1 AERIDMAQETE
12 DTRPDGASQGPS
24 AATTM
29 PAPGGPRLALALGVA
44 KLAGSTGRMLK
55 IGGGTSLPGMLARKI
70 DPDVLRKVVGASK
83 AKKLAITG
91 SNGKTTTAHIVAAI
105 AAANELKITQNR
117 AGANMLQG
125 VTTVAVNAANLRGEL
140 DDDLLVIEVDEGTF
154 HRAIPE
160 INPDVVIVN
169 NVFRDQLDRYGELYK
184 VAGNIERIVRELPA
198 SATVALN
205 ADDPLVANF
214 VEMPA
219 RRLYF
224 GLDAPAI
231 GGTKPEH
238 SADSVRCPRCQA
250 YFEYD
255 AVYVSHLGA
264 YRCPNCGFA
273 RPKLDIALTAASLPP
288 QGPTSI
294 TVRTPAG
301 EVSLTM
307 PLLGMHN
314 VYNAV
319 GALAGA
325 YALGMDLSQAASGL
339 ANIKPVF
346 GRLEPIKAGDQTV
359 YLSFVK
365 NPTSYNTMLNT
376 VKTWPGQKH
385 VLVAA
390 SNTPVDGEDFAWFW
404 DVEIE
409 DIAAD
414 LLTVTCSGLKAE
426 ELAMRFKY
434 AGVPEEKL
442 EIIHD
447 RAAALDV
454 GLRKAGPGGSLFIFA
469 GYTPVRELRRTMA
482 DRGWVGYEWEE

>member
-1 AERIDMAQETE
+1 MVQENEEARRNGAMAGQ
-12 DTRPDGASQGPS
+12 
-24 AATTM
+24 AAQ
-29 PAPGGPRLALALGVA
+29 PAPGGPRLALALGVG
-44 KLAGSTGRMLK
+44 KLAGSTGRMFK
-55 IGGGTSLPGMLARKI
+55 IGGGTSLPGMLARFI

-83 AKKLAITG
+83 ARKIAITG
-91 SNGKTTTAHIVAAI
+91 SNGKTTTAHMVAAI

-140 DDDLLVIEVDEGTF
+140 DDDLLIFEVDEGTF

-160 INPDVVIVN
+160 ISPDVVIIN
-169 NVFRDQLDRYGELYK
+169 NIFRDQLDRYGELYK
-184 VAGNIERIVRELPA
+184 VANNLERIVRELPA
-198 SATVALN
+198 SATVVLN

-214 VEMPA
+214 APDMPA

-224 GLDAPAI
+224 GLDAPAL
-231 GGTKPEH
+231 GSTTPEH
-238 SADSVRCPRCQA
+238 AADSVRCVKCQH

-264 YRCPNCGFA
+264 YRCPACGFA
-273 RPKLDIALTAASLPP
+273 RPRLDIAMTAAEMKP
-288 QGPTSI
+288 QGPT
-294 TVRTPAG
+294 TVTARTPAG
-301 EVSLTM
+301 EVTISM
-307 PLLGMHN
+307 PLVGLHN
-314 VYNAV
+314 IYNV
-319 GALAGA
+319 TGALAGA
-325 YALGMDLSQAASGL
+325 YALGLDLSLAANGL
-339 ANIKPVF
+339 ARLKPAF
-346 GRLEPIKAGDQTV
+346 GRLEPIKAGDKLI

-365 NPTSYNTMLNT
+365 NPTSYNTILHT
-376 VKTWPGQKH
+376 IRDWPGKKH

-409 DIAAD
+409 EIAGD

-434 AGVPEEKL
+434 AGVPDEKM

-447 RAAALDV
+447 RPAALDAA
-454 GLRKAGPGGSLFIFA
+454 LRKVGPGGTLFIFS
-469 GYTPVRELRRTMA
+469 GYTPTRELRRTMA
-482 DRGWVGYEWEE
+482 ERGWVGYEWEE